1 MRQKINRNRKD
12 PMQISQTA
20 TEVARA
26 GAPPAGV
33 TMEAMEFLAFR
44 LDKEEYGINIL
55 KVQEIRGYDAVT
67 RIANAP
73 DYIKGVINLRGIIV
87 PIVDMRIKFNFGEPS
102 YDQFTVVIILNV
114 AGRVIGMVVDSVSDV
129 ISLHGGQI
137 KATPEMGSAVDAD
150 YLIGMGALDER
161 MLILVDI
168 DRLMSSA
175 DMGLIEQIAH

>member
-20 TEVARA
+20 TEVTRA

-44 LDKEEYGINIL
+44 LDKEEYGINML

-73 DYIKGVINLRGIIV
+73 DYPKG
-87 PIVDMRIKFNFGEPS
+87 
-102 YDQFTVVIILNV
+102 
-114 AGRVIGMVVDSVSDV
+114 
-129 ISLHGGQI
+129 
-137 KATPEMGSAVDAD
+137 
-150 YLIGMGALDER
+150 
-161 MLILVDI
+161 
-168 DRLMSSA
+168 
-175 DMGLIEQIAH
+175 